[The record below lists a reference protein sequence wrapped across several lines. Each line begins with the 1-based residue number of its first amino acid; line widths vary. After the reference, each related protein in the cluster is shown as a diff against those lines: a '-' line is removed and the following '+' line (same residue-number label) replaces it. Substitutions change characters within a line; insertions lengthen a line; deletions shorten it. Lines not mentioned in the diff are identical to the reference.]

1 MRGICQ
7 MMFRFK
13 RVKGAGHPGKRGMEV
28 WGFALGP
35 IIYLNFLG
43 RGPDEVGCSKVVKL
57 LI

>member
-1 MRGICQ
+1 